1 MPVQRQCRGKIGAR
15 EWLAVDLRPATEDIH
30 AGLQALVAGGPGG
43 FVGGVPG
50 GDGVGVEVLR
60 GGGVGSCVD
69 KTIIVCVGV
78 LEAGGAVDGLV
89 GDEACVGAGDE
100 RVPELI
106 VFAAGVVFEEVSGEA
121 VEDGGAGVDGGGAGE
136 VEDVRGG
143 GCGGEGVEEGG
154 GVVEEERDGVAG
166 GDG

>member
-1 MPVQRQCRGKIGAR
+1 MPVQRQSRGEIGRR
-15 EWLAVDLRPATEDIH
+15 ERLAVDLRPAAEDIH

-69 KTIIVCVGV
+69 ETIIFCVGV

-89 GDEACVGAGDE
+89 SDEACVGACDE
-100 RVPELI
+100 RVSEL
-106 VFAAGVVFEEVSGEA
+106 VVFTTGVGFQQVGGKS

-143 GCGGEGVEEGG
+143 GCGGESVEEGG
-154 GVVEEERDGVAG
+154 GVVEEERDGIAG
-166 GDG
+166 GDR